1 MASAARS
8 QPHGPIYRG
17 QFLQPPAGFEF
28 LVAAHG
34 GCVFLAWAVVETA
47 AKAAEQR
54 GLSDFE
60 LKSPDKAAEK
70 YATTRQT
77 IARGLAVLEEA
88 GGIQRNSNGRCTL
101 HYAPVTK
108 FAKTIVLEPKESP
121 NSGRYELGPDG
132 KALRGPDGK
141 PVCRQRTKPESVMV
155 RVPGTSAEIPIDEAC
170 TAHGGQGAKCS
181 CPLHH
186 VNLSDPK
193 NGSTE
198 STSCE
203 ESVKC
208 TLPEPASPPPE
219 SPPIVAPPT
228 SGAEVLEQP
237 ADASVTP
244 AEFHSAVDQLCHRKF
259 GEYPDEALTHRALV
273 NLNAYEEPV
282 KALACMVKILAKCA
296 GASKGKEIKL
306 LPRMAMQGV
315 EAART
320 AVAAETQRREEEVAQ
335 AVRERERQAARL
347 AELWPRLTEE
357 ERREYRA
364 QFPDD
369 APRGKGVQ

>member
-8 QPHGPIYRG
+8 QPHGPIYGG
-17 QFLQPPAGFEF
+17 QFLQPPAGIEF

-34 GCVFLAWAVVETA
+34 VSVFLAWAVVEAA
-47 AKAAEQR
+47 AKACERR
-54 GLSDFE
+54 GLPDFE
-60 LKSPDKAAEK
+60 LTSPEKAAAR

-77 IARGLAVLEEA
+77 IARGFAVLEEA

-155 RVPGTSAEIPIDEAC
+155 RVPGTKAEVPIDEAC
-170 TAHGGQGAKCS
+170 TAHGGQGAQCS

-186 VNLSDPK
+186 VLSTAK
-193 NGSTE
+193 NEAIE

-203 ESVKC
+203 DSVKC

-219 SPPIVAPPT
+219 SPPQAAPVSPAQ
-228 SGAEVLEQP
+228 SGEQP
-237 ADASVTP
+237 ADTMISE
-244 AEFHSAVDQLCHRKF
+244 AELLAAIEPLCYDVFKRSPRSAAPKGERLIWTTGCAMGGWHRPVLPF
-259 GEYPDEALTHRALV
+259 LLDEIRG
-273 NLNAYEEPV
+273 
-282 KALACMVKILAKCA
+282 CR
-296 GASKGKEIKL
+296 GKGKNIAIL
-306 LPRMAMQGV
+306 F
-315 EAART
+315 
-320 AVAAETQRREEEVAQ
+320 
-335 AVRERERQAARL
+335 RL
-347 AELWPRLTEE
+347 AEQAFINYQASLKVPKRMPRGLSPGT
-357 ERREYRA
+357 REYVARA
-364 QFPDD
+364 NWLERPESRDEIERNWPDID
-369 APRGKGVQ
+369 FTKGWE